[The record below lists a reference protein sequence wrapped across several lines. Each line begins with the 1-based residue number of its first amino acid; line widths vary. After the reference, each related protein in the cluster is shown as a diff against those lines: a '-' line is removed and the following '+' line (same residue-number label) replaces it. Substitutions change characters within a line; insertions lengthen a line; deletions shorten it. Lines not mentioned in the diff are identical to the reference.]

1 MLAFE
6 LEQNEMLS
14 LFVKGLPLENL
25 LISPCIAENIFEVI
39 LSKGT
44 NWED

>member
-25 LISPCIAENIFEVI
+25 LISPCCCGSALKYCHCREH
-39 LSKGT
+39 L
-44 NWED
+44 